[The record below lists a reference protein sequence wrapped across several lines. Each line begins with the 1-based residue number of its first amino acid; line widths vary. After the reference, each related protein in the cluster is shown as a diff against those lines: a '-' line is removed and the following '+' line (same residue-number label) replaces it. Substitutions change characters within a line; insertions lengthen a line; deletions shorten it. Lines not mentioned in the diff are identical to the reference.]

1 MLKKDLILIRM
12 YSSNHDSTV
21 TISRPASNANLL
33 ISSTDRFD
41 LEEKLLGADKTSA
54 SWSLSSKKYALLGY
68 FTRLALI
75 QFQFQWNIPTIITGK
90 NDTITLAF
98 DNGAGSSGF
107 LEAVIPE
114 GFYTGDE
121 LANELETAWKADGDY
136 DPAVGLSVNFVKGG
150 FVIDVD
156 PPYECAIDLP
166 EEGPNQNNIFRC
178 IYTLGL
184 GSSVNVFPIS
194 DRLVGGIAPLIY
206 TRYLD
211 LRCDAMTVF
220 QRVKDTSSS
229 QLGEKNV
236 IARIYAT
243 PPNVSQ
249 NASQPGGIYGE
260 PWVMT
265 IDYNT
270 PKYINY
276 DPVQGLANLTFE
288 LYDEWNDLMYWSQL
302 YNTEYQ
308 MTFIASES

>member
-1 MLKKDLILIRM
+1 MFSRM
-12 YSSNHDSTV
+12 YSTNAEHTAV
-21 TISRPASNANLL
+21 TSRPSSNANLL

-41 LEEKLLGADKTSA
+41 LDEKLLGANKTSA
-54 SWSLSSKKYALLGY
+54 SWSLPNNKYALLGY
-68 FTRLALI
+68 FTRLALT

-90 NDTITLAF
+90 NDTIDLAF
-98 DNGAGSSGF
+98 DNGAGSDGI
-107 LEAVIPE
+107 LRAVIPE

-136 DPAVGLSVNFVKGG
+136 DPAIGLSVNFVKGG

-166 EEGPNQNNIFRC
+166 EPNETNQLRC

-184 GSSVNVFPIS
+184 GPSVNVDVI
-194 DRLVGGIAPLIY
+194 DNRLVGGIAPLIY

-249 NASQPGGIYGE
+249 NAAQPGGLYGE

-265 IDYNT
+265 IDYNV

-308 MTFIASES
+308 MTFMASES